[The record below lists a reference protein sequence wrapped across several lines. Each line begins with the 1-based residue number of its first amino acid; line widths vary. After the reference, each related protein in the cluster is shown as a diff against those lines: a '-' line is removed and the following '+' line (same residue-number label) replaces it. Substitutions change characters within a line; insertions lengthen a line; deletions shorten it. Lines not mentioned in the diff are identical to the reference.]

1 MIEGSGRW
9 LDDPVGAD
17 FTTLLRTREPTTR
30 ARSPPKP
37 AHKKNAAV
45 KNTAAFSDS
54 AQERT

>member
-17 FTTLLRTREPTTR
+17 FTTILRTRAPTMT

-37 AHKKNAAV
+37 ARKK
-45 KNTAAFSDS
+45 TL
-54 AQERT
+54 Q

>member
-17 FTTLLRTREPTTR
+17 FTTLLRTRAPTMT

-37 AHKKNAAV
+37 ARKK
-45 KNTAAFSDS
+45 TL
-54 AQERT
+54 Q